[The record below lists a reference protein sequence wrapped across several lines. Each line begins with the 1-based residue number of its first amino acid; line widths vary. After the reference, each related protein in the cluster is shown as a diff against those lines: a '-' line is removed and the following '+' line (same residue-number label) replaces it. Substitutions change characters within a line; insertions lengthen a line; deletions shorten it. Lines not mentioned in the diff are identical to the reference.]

1 MVDKITKQIWLICL
15 WIACLSLVGCF
26 HVPDEGWL
34 PSKNKVSTWN
44 IQKDEEIEQALDS
57 FMYWINMISSE
68 RGEVKNDE
76 NNVITGSN
84 DDIILTGSENYTWSG
99 IVE

>member
-1 MVDKITKQIWLICL
+1 MVDKIIKQIWLICL
-15 WIACLSLVGCF
+15 WVASLSLVGCF
-26 HVPDEGWL
+26 HVPDEDWL

-68 RGEVKNDE
+68 KSEIKNDE